1 MITDN
6 IGIAHEAVHA
16 LRVHPEIMKEYMV
29 VKTDISKAYDKVEWS
44 YLRSLLEAL
53 GFDVRWVNQGFA
65 CVSSVSFAVLMNDQ
79 PFGRILPQR
88 GLRQGDPLSPFFF
101 VLCMEGLTHLLNRA
115 ERHGTIHGL
124 KFVETGP
131 EVHHLLLADDSLFVC
146 KASLS
151 EAAALKEVLMVYGS
165 ATGQTINA
173 QKSAI
178 SFGSKLDVEAKREI
192 QDLLAIFNEGGE
204 SKYLG
209 LPECFSGSKIE
220 LLSYLKGK
228 VHGRL
233 NAWYLRNL
241 FQGGKEILLKTSA
254 SALPV
259 YAMSVFKLPK
269 TICDNISSAMANF
282 WWGSDAHKKKIHWI
296 AWDKFCLPKDIGGM
310 GFRDLEAFNHAL
322 LAKQAWKVFSSPECL
337 LARLL
342 KSRYFPKSTF
352 LEARMLAQQI
362 QNGVAATEV
371 VGTGVK
377 RRTSQGLV
385 REGWVQCNFEF
396 DWTKKSDVMGAA
408 WMVKNDR
415 GMVLE
420 HSRRAFVGVLSLNQA
435 KLKVWLW
442 VLESMRSLRK
452 KKVVFVSTAEDIVEA
467 IERPTLSPALQY
479 EAEEIKSGL
488 KAFEAWELRIG
499 GLEAVRSVSF
509 IAKSVRSLGMM
520 QSYVAA
526 GHPR

>member
-1 MITDN
+1 M
-6 IGIAHEAVHA
+6 
-16 LRVHPEIMKEYMV
+16 
-29 VKTDISKAYDKVEWS
+29 
-44 YLRSLLEAL
+44 
-53 GFDVRWVNQGFA
+53 
-65 CVSSVSFAVLMNDQ
+65 
-79 PFGRILPQR
+79 
-88 GLRQGDPLSPFFF
+88 
-101 VLCMEGLTHLLNRA
+101 
-115 ERHGTIHGL
+115 
-124 KFVETGP
+124 
-131 EVHHLLLADDSLFVC
+131 
-146 KASLS
+146 
-151 EAAALKEVLMVYGS
+151 
-165 ATGQTINA
+165 
-173 QKSAI
+173 
-178 SFGSKLDVEAKREI
+178 
-192 QDLLAIFNEGGE
+192 
-204 SKYLG
+204 
-209 LPECFSGSKIE
+209 
-220 LLSYLKGK
+220 
-228 VHGRL
+228 
-233 NAWYLRNL
+233 
-241 FQGGKEILLKTSA
+241 SA

-259 YAMSVFKLPK
+259 YVMSVFKLPK

-322 LAKQAWKVFSSPECL
+322 LAKQAWKVLSSPECL

-352 LEARMLAQQI
+352 LEAMMLAQQI

-385 REGWVQCNFEF
+385 REGWVQCSLEF

-420 HSRRAFVGVLSLNQA
+420 HSRRAFVGVLSLHQA

-442 VLESMRSLRK
+442 VFESMRSLRK

-499 GLEAVRSVSF
+499 GLEAVRSVYF